1 MKDELGGNIMRPKTY
16 GYLTD
21 CKDCL
26 EETQLEN
33 IVNQIEKNKTDV
45 ISFPEN
51 DKEFIN

>member
-26 EETQLEN
+26 EATQLEN